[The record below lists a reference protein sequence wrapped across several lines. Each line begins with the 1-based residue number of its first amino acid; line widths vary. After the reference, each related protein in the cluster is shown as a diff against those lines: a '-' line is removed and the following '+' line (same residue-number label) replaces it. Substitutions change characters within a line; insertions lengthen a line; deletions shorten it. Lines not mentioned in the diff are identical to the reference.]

1 MEIRF
6 LFCLMQRGIFDRF
19 IGFKKIFL
27 QPALSAK
34 PTIESKR
41 HAVMIQAFDQEQIE
55 KTETILEGDLAAN
68 GVRVA
73 LLVDMAG
80 HIIAKCCGEDRKSG
94 VYALAALAAGNFG
107 AVNAMAKIV
116 GEDEFS
122 LLFHKGQ
129 DENLHFSKVNHELL
143 LITVFGNDVS
153 LGFLRLKIAESI
165 ERIRVLW

>member
-1 MEIRF
+1 
-6 LFCLMQRGIFDRF
+6 
-19 IGFKKIFL
+19 
-27 QPALSAK
+27 
-34 PTIESKR
+34 
-41 HAVMIQAFDQEQIE
+41 MIQAFDQEQIE
-55 KTETILEGDLAAN
+55 KTETILETDLAAN
-68 GVRVA
+68 GVKVA

-80 HIIAKCCGEDRKSG
+80 HIIAKCCSEDRKSG
-94 VYALAALAAGNFG
+94 VYSLAALAALAAGNFG

-129 DENLHFSKVNHELL
+129 DENLHFSKVNNELL

>member
-1 MEIRF
+1 
-6 LFCLMQRGIFDRF
+6 
-19 IGFKKIFL
+19 
-27 QPALSAK
+27 
-34 PTIESKR
+34 
-41 HAVMIQAFDQEQIE
+41 MIQAFDQEQIE
-55 KTETILEGDLAAN
+55 KTETILETDLAAN
-68 GVRVA
+68 GVKVA

-80 HIIAKCCGEDRKSG
+80 HIIAKCCSEDRKSG
-94 VYALAALAAGNFG
+94 VYSLAALAALAAGNFG

-129 DENLHFSKVNHELL
+129 DENLHFSKVNNELL
-143 LITVFGNDVS
+143 LITLFGNDVS